1 MGGAC
6 NTHVFFVEV
15 GGNTY
20 SSTWNRKPGVGKLEA
35 VGIGGRI
42 MDLSG
47 MGWLY
52 VGRRELR

>member
-1 MGGAC
+1 MC
-6 NTHVFFVEV
+6 FFVEV

-20 SSTWNRKPGVGKLEA
+20 SSTWNRKPGVGKLET
-35 VGIGGRI
+35 VSIGGKI